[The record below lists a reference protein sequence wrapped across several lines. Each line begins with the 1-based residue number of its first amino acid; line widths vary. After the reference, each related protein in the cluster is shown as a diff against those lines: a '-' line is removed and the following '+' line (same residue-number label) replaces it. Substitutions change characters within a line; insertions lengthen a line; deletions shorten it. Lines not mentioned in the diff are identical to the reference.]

1 MKKIRLFCDKCGK
14 EVQYLNYYTFPG
26 YKKDIIITGYGT
38 TVIDTV
44 EADIEVEICDECVE
58 KIRKEFNFH
67 QN

>member
-1 MKKIRLFCDKCGK
+1 MKEIKFFCDKCGK

-26 YKKDIIITGYGT
+26 YKKEIIINFCGE
-38 TVIDTV
+38 TVTDTI
-44 EADIEVEICDECVE
+44 ETDIEIEICDECVE